1 MSRSNVP
8 STLLSD
14 VENVVVF
21 KLLADRVQSLS
32 TAVVQ
37 LVTSSHLVTSSRGKA
52 TWNLVVTGVACFV
65 KDWNRRGFFIQV
77 NIHHMLSILTSFWV
91 LFTPKSCLKY
101 FFWLFPDF
109 FVFKLF

>member
-77 NIHHMLSILTSFWV
+77 NM
-91 LFTPKSCLKY
+91 KY
-101 FFWLFPDF
+101 FFEVIRTNNIAAKHGLSISKRFCTGPCKIIHSF
-109 FVFKLF
+109 